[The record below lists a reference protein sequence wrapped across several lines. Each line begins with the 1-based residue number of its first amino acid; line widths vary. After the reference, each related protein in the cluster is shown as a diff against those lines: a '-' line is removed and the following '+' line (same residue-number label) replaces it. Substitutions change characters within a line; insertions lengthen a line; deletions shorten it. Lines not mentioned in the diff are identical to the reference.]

1 MNTLKLLELRPP
13 VYFTEDVFLDKKFL
27 LFVGDSCFTDE
38 VKRLLC
44 DWQFTLLYT
53 KGNVTETDP
62 KQRKKLTISEV
73 VQEKEAAAASEAP
86 AADTGTQKLSGEM
99 VEKTYQS
106 FFSFTLEV
114 YEAYRNSQ
122 AMNTEQVLTKM
133 KALCTFV
140 QNNRQAVLILQSIMK
155 YNTANFLVTHS
166 LRSAV
171 YAIIVGM
178 ELKMSN
184 FQLSELAAA
193 ALLHEIGLIHIA
205 EDIYSRPGKLS
216 EEEKKY
222 LYVHPV
228 LSCKILKKAKFS
240 LPICLGTLDHHER
253 ENGTGYPQK
262 LTGEK
267 ISLYGK
273 IIGVVCSYEA
283 MTGERK
289 YKQADDP
296 ATALVN
302 ILRRDPAQYD
312 EEVLRALLNA
322 LSFFPIGSFVYLS
335 NDTVGQ
341 VIDTNSN
348 DPRFPIVRVL
358 DKAFK
363 ESGAEA
369 IKTSMEG
376 IRIMRPARKE
386 EWVAAIGKGKKA
398 SAPAQ
403 PASAPD
409 ASEKSE

>member
-27 LFVGDSCFTDE
+27 LFVGDSCFSDE

-86 AADTGTQKLSGEM
+86 AADIGTQKLSGEM

-122 AMNTEQVLTKM
+122 AMNTEKVLKKM
-133 KALCTFV
+133 QELCTFV

-403 PASAPD
+403 PASAPE